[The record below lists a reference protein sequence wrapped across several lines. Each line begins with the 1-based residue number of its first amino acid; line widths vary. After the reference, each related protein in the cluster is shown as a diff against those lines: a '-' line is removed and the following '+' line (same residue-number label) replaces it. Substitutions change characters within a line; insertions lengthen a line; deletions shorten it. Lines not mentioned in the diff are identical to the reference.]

1 MAASFSEE
9 AEGVVVGTTEQV
21 IDEYNV
27 DFATLPA
34 AIAVNFAALVR
45 VTGGTG
51 TFNVRV
57 GGTIGAADGTVRATL
72 ATASLTYVQQ
82 QNTGASFANPGG
94 QQLVKVTALNDIAP
108 AQSVLIR
115 GYDGRIG

>member
-9 AEGVVVGTTEQV
+9 AEGSVVGTVEQV

-27 DFATLPA
+27 DFASLPA
-34 AIAVNFAALVR
+34 AVTVNIAALVR

-57 GGTIGAADGTVRATL
+57 GGTIGAADGTVRATIS
-72 ATASLTYVQQ
+72 TASLVYVQQ

-94 QQLVKVTALNDIAP
+94 QQLVKITAVNDTAGE
-108 AQSVLIR
+108 SSFVR
-115 GYDGRIG
+115 GYNGRIG